1 MKRSKLLLVSGIIG
15 TLYLIYLITYFTN
28 GVVSTDGAEAIGAGL
43 AAALVMPHMVCV
55 AIAVIFNW
63 LGWALKVRWGA
74 LVAGIMYAVSMVC
87 MFLYA
92 IFVLLEMIFCFVAF
106 AKMKNTS
113 EKNAIES

>member
-1 MKRSKLLLVSGIIG
+1 MKRSKLLLASGIIG

-28 GVVSTDGAEAIGAGL
+28 EVVSTDGAEAIGAGL

-74 LVAGIMYAVSMVC
+74 LVEGIMYAVSMVC

-106 AKMKNTS
+106 EKMKNTS

>member
-1 MKRSKLLLVSGIIG
+1 MLLASGTIG

-63 LGWALKVRWGA
+63 LVTGWDGRSKFAGA
-74 LVAGIMYAVSMVC
+74 HWLRVLC
-87 MFLYA
+87 MRFLWCACSYMQFLYC
-92 IFVLLEMIFCFVAF
+92 L
-106 AKMKNTS
+106 K
-113 EKNAIES
+113 